1 MYWSRKF
8 KISGCKTTKPCNY
21 IGIPKNNPR
30 FAIKYDLS
38 TCSDGCGN
46 IRNNRRVRN
55 NKEEMEALRKRG
67 NFNDT
72 YKNRFSVDNAA
83 GIDCGRSRLHTYR
96 RNQPTTSAELGQSNK
111 YNYSY
116 NDYLKIK
123 KMSYKHRLPTN
134 KAADNT
140 TTYEVGG
147 YGGKNCENKDCTTK
161 DHKVIWKPNN
171 KNYNVQ
177 GAVSSSSRLDR
188 LKLETI
194 RGSKRCDTTNTSKCN
209 GEYFAGKPRY
219 NGVGKSFIFNATNK
233 ERCNIQDKAR
243 GRARGSTNQMSADNC
258 Y

>member
-8 KISGCKTTKPCNY
+8 KISNCKTSNEFNY
-21 IGIPKNNPR
+21 KKKKKNNPR

-83 GIDCGRSRLHTYR
+83 GIECGRSRLHTYR
-96 RNQPTTSAELGQSNK
+96 RNQPTTTAVLGQSNT

-116 NDYLKIK
+116 NDYMKIK
-123 KMSYKHRLPTN
+123 KMTYKYRLPTN
-134 KAADNT
+134 RPADD
-140 TTYEVGG
+140 TYEVGG
-147 YGGKNCENKDCTTK
+147 YGGKNCEIIDCTAK

-171 KNYNVQ
+171 KKYNVQ

-188 LKLETI
+188 LKLDTI
-194 RGSKRCDTTNTSKCN
+194 HGSKRCANDNTKCN
-209 GEYFAGKPRY
+209 GEYFAAKPRY
-219 NGVGKSFIFNATNK
+219 YGVGKGFIFNNLHK
-233 ERCNIQDKAR
+233 ERCNLQDKAKGRVR
-243 GRARGSTNQMSADNC
+243 GTTKQMSGDNC